1 MIIEL
6 PREFCMEGPN
16 CKKSAFVDNGILK
29 IRWDVSFRKAM
40 TELTYQMKGRGRCCY
55 CKELIPED
63 EITIDHMYPQ
73 EFGGPTITNNMLPSC
88 KKCNNEKGN
97 LNTSQYKAYLKA
109 KKLGRVEGFRKEIK
123 KYQDYTRQFNDF
135 NIPIEWLTEKR
146 IYQLI
151 VVFNMQENYKGKN
164 KQLNQRKTKKEHQ
177 KQKIDTVFLT
187 AFVYNELIKQERKP

>member
-16 CKKSAFVDNGILK
+16 CKKGAFVDNGILK

-88 KKCNNEKGN
+88 KKCNND
-97 LNTSQYKAYLKA
+97 
-109 KKLGRVEGFRKEIK
+109 
-123 KYQDYTRQFNDF
+123 KYQ
-135 NIPIEWLTEKR
+135 PI
-146 IYQLI
+146 
-151 VVFNMQENYKGKN
+151 
-164 KQLNQRKTKKEHQ
+164 
-177 KQKIDTVFLT
+177 
-187 AFVYNELIKQERKP
+187 